1 VLIEIS
7 ASDTE
12 DDPGGSGGALTVEWS
27 DDGGATWKATTFDD
41 ITDTYKGDVSWDTT
55 VLADVEYTLKA
66 RATDSLFNETIQDV
80 VVTVNNAAPVF
91 EVSVTYAGE
100 GGRNGTKHFNSE
112 VTIQDNG
119 SPVSGA
125 SVNATVDRIDTI
137 TDTILESRT
146 ETGVTDSNGVV
157 VFVWKNANS
166 DCYETHVNSVDTE
179 DMTGQTPANSIIWPD
194 RLSEMGAWCDGGIG
208 PE

>member
-1 VLIEIS
+1 M
-7 ASDTE
+7 
-12 DDPGGSGGALTVEWS
+12 
-27 DDGGATWKATTFDD
+27 
-41 ITDTYKGDVSWDTT
+41 
-55 VLADVEYTLKA
+55 
-66 RATDSLFNETIQDV
+66 TDSLPNETIQDV

-91 EVSVTYAGE
+91 EVSITYAGE

-119 SPVSGA
+119 SLVSGA
-125 SVNATVDRIDTI
+125 SVEATVDRINSGSI
-137 TDTILESRT
+137 VASRT
-146 ETGVTDSNGVV
+146 ETGVTDLNGVV

-194 RLSEMGAWCDGGIG
+194 LVSEMDAWCDGGTG